1 MPKKNTDNLKTV
13 RSEEEARKLGTI
25 GGRKSGEARRKKRD
39 MREYMQALL
48 DTQQD
53 GTSGAEA
60 IALAL
65 FEKALSGDVK
75 ACEAVMAS
83 VGQTPR
89 QTVPPIDL
97 PELDSAADLPKLTSA
112 IFQAVTQGQLAP
124 SEANALASLVGC
136 HSKALETADLEQ
148 RITALEQRA
157 KEKTP

>member
-60 IALAL
+60 LALAL

-75 ACEAVMAS
+75 AYEAVMAS

-89 QTVPPIDL
+89 QTVPLIDL
-97 PELDSAADLPKLTSA
+97 PELDSAADLPKLTAA
-112 IFQAVTQGQLAP
+112 IFKATTQGQLAP
-124 SEANALASLVGC
+124 SEATTLTALVGS
-136 HSKALETADLEQ
+136 HSKALETANLEQ
-148 RITALEQRA
+148 RITALEQRT